1 MIDFR
6 YHLVSIVAIF
16 LALAIGIVF
25 GSTALRGVT
34 LRTLQ
39 HEANTLHNEISAK
52 NTANHSL
59 TQQVEADETFAQA
72 AAPLLLAHLLDGQSV
87 VLVSAPGAQQ
97 QAISG
102 IRTAVKQAGG
112 TVTGQVAL
120 QQQFFDTG
128 ATNEN
133 NLTSLAQHLTQQL
146 ALPVS
151 AAQSSQQA
159 ADPQLAGQLQAAS
172 VLAAAIITK
181 DGPGLSIAQT
191 HAVLAG
197 FAQGGFLRIDVA
209 RLVPATLAVVVIPAT
224 PPAAGDSD
232 PANVALISLTQSLA
246 GAGSGAVLAGSYP
259 GSGTGSAIDELASG
273 NTGIEVSSVDN
284 ANTPPG
290 QVMVVQVLSQLLSG
304 HKPASYGVAPGS
316 APSPAPTPSASVAP
330 VPASTRPTRNHATP
344 AHSAHQTHSAA
355 PTHSGT
361 PTRSAAATRGAVMT
375 RGATGTRAATLTRAV
390 PSAPGVAVLTGA
402 GR

>member
-25 GSTALRGVT
+25 GSTALRGT
-34 LRTLQ
+34 LLRTLQ
-39 HEANTLHNEISAK
+39 LEATRLHNEISAK
-52 NTANHSL
+52 NVANGSL
-59 TQQVEADETFAQA
+59 TQQVAAGDAFAQA
-72 AAPLLLAHLLDGQSV
+72 GAPLLLAHLLDGQGV

-97 QAISG
+97 QAING
-102 IRTAVKQAGG
+102 IETAVKQAGG

-133 NLTSLAQHLTQQL
+133 NLLALAQHLTQQI
-146 ALPVS
+146 ALPAS
-151 AAQSSQQA
+151 AAQSSQQTA
-159 ADPQLAGQLQAAS
+159 NPQLAGQLQAAS
-172 VLAAAIITK
+172 VLATAIVTK
-181 DGPGLSIAQT
+181 DGPGLSIAET

-197 FAQGGFLRIDVA
+197 FAQGGFLRVDVA
-209 RLVPATLAVVVIPAT
+209 GLKPATLAVVVIPAT

-232 PANVALISLTQSLA
+232 PANVALISMTQALT
-246 GAGSGAVLAGSYP
+246 GAGRGAVLAGSYP
-259 GSGTGSAIDELASG
+259 GSGAGSAIDELASG

-290 QVMVVQVLSQLLSG
+290 QVMVVQALSLLLSG
-304 HKPASYGVAPGS
+304 HKPASYGVAPGT
-316 APSPAPTPSASVAP
+316 APSPAPTPAASVSP
-330 VPASTRPTRNHATP
+330 VQSSTRPARHHVTPRPSARPKRSASP
-344 AHSAHQTHSAA
+344 AHNAA
-355 PTHSGT
+355 PAHSGT
-361 PTRSAAATRGAVMT
+361 PTRGAAMT
-375 RGATGTRAATLTRAV
+375 RGAAGASSASLGLTVPAARSVT
-390 PSAPGVAVLTGA
+390 VLTGA